1 MAGAPSPPPF
11 HAHGCLALPSL
22 FPLARRSQT
31 PKAHQAAPADSNHK
45 HAPTPASTGKPGE
58 GVVSPGDVR
67 SGASATP
74 SAAKPGASAPASAPS
89 GKAAAASQKSS
100 KQGSAA
106 ASPGD
111 DGASIPPTPG
121 PGSLVVEGS
130 MAEQLVADAFSESG
144 VKGLVELVSERED
157 DVEVLTAAFELL
169 ASACAGSEDARGT
182 AYATDALVK
191 ALSAMKLFEWQPALQ
206 AGAIKFIANMAADY
220 AKPAG
225 KQGAVESVVSTMR
238 ASADSYQVQLHGVR
252 ALGLLIKERDNLVRA
267 RAAGADEV
275 IATVLDMHAGDGQLV
290 YRAGDLQSR
299 LETITEAE
307 ATEAVARVPESSKNP
322 WSRLKQAVFTG
333 QAKKISEGM
342 LPGMH
347 GISGQVAAKMQEGV
361 EPLLNYMV
369 ERMRSAEAVR
379 WCCDALATM
388 CAGNGEC
395 FVALAARGAQRTRTM
410 AGCTDAPLL
419 LSRCCCCC

>member
-1 MAGAPSPPPF
+1 
-11 HAHGCLALPSL
+11 
-22 FPLARRSQT
+22 
-31 PKAHQAAPADSNHK
+31 
-45 HAPTPASTGKPGE
+45 
-58 GVVSPGDVR
+58 
-67 SGASATP
+67 
-74 SAAKPGASAPASAPS
+74 
-89 GKAAAASQKSS
+89 
-100 KQGSAA
+100 
-106 ASPGD
+106 
-111 DGASIPPTPG
+111 
-121 PGSLVVEGS
+121 
-130 MAEQLVADAFSESG
+130 
-144 VKGLVELVSERED
+144 
-157 DVEVLTAAFELL
+157 
-169 ASACAGSEDARGT
+169 
-182 AYATDALVK
+182 
-191 ALSAMKLFEWQPALQ
+191 
-206 AGAIKFIANMAADY
+206 
-220 AKPAG
+220 
-225 KQGAVESVVSTMR
+225 
-238 ASADSYQVQLHGVR
+238 
-252 ALGLLIKERDNLVRA
+252 
-267 RAAGADEV
+267 
-275 IATVLDMHAGDGQLV
+275 
-290 YRAGDLQSR
+290 GDLQSR

>member
-1 MAGAPSPPPF
+1 
-11 HAHGCLALPSL
+11 
-22 FPLARRSQT
+22 
-31 PKAHQAAPADSNHK
+31 
-45 HAPTPASTGKPGE
+45 
-58 GVVSPGDVR
+58 
-67 SGASATP
+67 
-74 SAAKPGASAPASAPS
+74 
-89 GKAAAASQKSS
+89 
-100 KQGSAA
+100 
-106 ASPGD
+106 
-111 DGASIPPTPG
+111 
-121 PGSLVVEGS
+121 
-130 MAEQLVADAFSESG
+130 MAEQLVADAFSEEG
-144 VKGLVELVSERED
+144 VKGLVELISERED

-169 ASACAGSEDARGT
+169 ASSCAGSEDARGL
-182 AYATDALVK
+182 AYASDALVK
-191 ALSAMKLFEWQPALQ
+191 ALSSMKLFEWQPALQ
-206 AGAIKFIANMAADY
+206 AGAIKFLANMAADY

-225 KQGAVESVVSTMR
+225 KQGAVESIVSTMR

-252 ALGLLIKERDNLVRA
+252 ALSLLIKERDNLVRA
-267 RAAGADEV
+267 RAAGADDV
-275 IATVLDMHAGDGQLV
+275 ISMVLDMHASDGQLV
-290 YRAGDLQSR
+290 FRATDLQGR

-388 CAGNGEC
+388 CAGNGERSLRRA
-395 FVALAARGAQRTRTM
+395 VGSVLYGKQENGDAAAAARGLLGLPLACSTACGVAFLARLGPQKRFALVLLRTRGLV
-410 AGCTDAPLL
+410 ACAW
-419 LSRCCCCC
+419 R